1 MIFLFIPVCLKLER
15 DDIIPNILNFI
26 FGILYPLIYVL
37 IKYLTEKYYISPLK
51 ISLNFGIITIFF
63 NSVGAII
70 YSLIKYHDLSF
81 FRDCFD
87 FYQEENKILIS
98 IYYIIAFIFATIL
111 ELLILL
117 ALYYF
122 SPTLIMIT
130 DIISPFLLWIALT
143 IRRGEVTNEVYFNP
157 IGYVIALFSA
167 FYL

>member
-1 MIFLFIPVCLKLER
+1 M
-15 DDIIPNILNFI
+15 
-26 FGILYPLIYVL
+26 
-37 IKYLTEKYYISPLK
+37 
-51 ISLNFGIITIFF
+51 
-63 NSVGAII
+63 
-70 YSLIKYHDLSF
+70 SF

-143 IRRGEVTNEVYFNP
+143 IRRGEVTTEVYFNP